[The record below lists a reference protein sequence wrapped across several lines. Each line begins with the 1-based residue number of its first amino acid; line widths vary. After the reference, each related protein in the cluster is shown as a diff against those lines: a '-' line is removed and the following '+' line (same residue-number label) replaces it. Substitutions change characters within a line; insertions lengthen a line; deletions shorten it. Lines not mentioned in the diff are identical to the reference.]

1 MSISLENLPEVCFA
15 EKDVEK
21 IEMELLSDFE
31 EISGRTLFP
40 GDPLRILILGFSKYF
55 ALLRNNIDLSA
66 KQNLLKYAGE
76 DYIDNIGALV
86 GVSRLGASSA
96 TVTMR
101 FFISEAQDKAITIPQ
116 GTRVTCNNLIYFE
129 TAKSEDIEAG
139 ELFTD
144 IEAICLETGTKGNG
158 YYIGQI
164 NELVDPISFI
174 SKVCNTTVSAG
185 GADVES
191 LENFRERILIAPE
204 SFSVAGPKGAYIFLA
219 KTASADIE
227 DISVVSPEAGVVE
240 IIPLLK
246 NGEIPTSE
254 LLNKVKDICSDEEKR
269 PLTDNVKVSAP
280 KSKEYNINVL
290 YYIDKEETTSG
301 TEIQKNVDNAVDMFI
316 KWQRAKLGRDINPS
330 KLISDII
337 LAGAKRVE
345 VTEPS
350 FEKLNY
356 NQIAIC
362 KSINVVYGGLE
373 DD

>member
-1 MSISLENLPEVCFA
+1 MSISLENLPGANFA
-15 EKDVEK
+15 EKDIEK
-21 IEMELLSDFE
+21 IKTELINDFE

-40 GDPLRILILGFSKYF
+40 GDPLRILLLGFSKYF

-76 DYIDNIGALV
+76 DYIENIGALV
-86 GVSRLGASSA
+86 GVERLKANAA
-96 TVTMR
+96 TVTVR
-101 FFISEAQDKAITIPQ
+101 FTLSKEQGEAITVPR
-116 GTRVTCNNLIYFE
+116 GTRVTCNDLIYFQTTE
-129 TAKSEDIEAG
+129 DKDIEAG
-139 ELFTD
+139 ELYTD
-144 IEAICLETGTKGNG
+144 IKAVCTEVGANGNG

-164 NELVDPISFI
+164 NRLVDPINFI
-174 SKVCNTTVSAG
+174 SDVCNTTISEG
-185 GADVES
+185 GTDIES
-191 LENFRERILIAPE
+191 IENFRERILIAPE
-204 SFSVAGPKGAYIFLA
+204 SFSVAGPKGAYTFLA

-227 DISVVSPEAGVVE
+227 DISISSPSAGVVE

-246 NGEIPTSE
+246 NGEIPTTE

-280 KSKEYNINVL
+280 ESKEYNINIV
-290 YYIDKEETTSG
+290 YYIDKSEVASG

-316 KWQRAKLGRDINPS
+316 NWQRAKLGRDINPS

-345 VTEPS
+345 VTEPL
-350 FEKLNY
+350 FEKLTY
-356 NQIAIC
+356 KQIAIC
-362 KSINVVYGGLE
+362 KNINVSYGGLE